1 MRGILLATILCAA
14 AAMRADAAA
23 TVVSTTQDAN
33 TRMVEVTFDLS
44 EPAIVTIGAQVRTD
58 GGDWVDIDGS
68 VIHVTGDANQPLP
81 AGTGYKAIWNADRD
95 WPGHPADGETVRMAV
110 RCWSEGNPPPY
121 FVISCE
127 DTGRRW
133 YYTDERQIP
142 GGVTN
147 RLYKTDFLVM
157 RRIYA
162 KDVVWPMGSPSTEA
176 SRDSDETQH
185 YVRLTNDYYMAVF
198 PGTKRQGILL
208 FGKADGY
215 AARSDKWLPAD
226 AADFSSLRGTAAS
239 GAEPPDAGSKLA
251 ALRTATGLRFD
262 FPSEAQWEY
271 ACRAG
276 TGTARYFGDGT
287 LADFVWY
294 SGNNVNNGV
303 SRQNGNTQEP
313 GLLPPNPWGLYDMLG
328 NVTEW
333 CRDWYDTYGTATDAS
348 SPVVAPTGPT
358 AAPDSNGYRVKRGG
372 SYISPDRL
380 CRSAKRTRHSPTW
393 ALDATSANGAGN
405 YYSNGYRLIIELD

>member
-68 VIHVTGDANQPLP
+68 VIHVTGDANRPLP
-81 AGTGYKAIWNADRD
+81 AGTGYKALWNADRD

-121 FVISCE
+121 FVMSCE
-127 DTGRRW
+127 DTTKRW

-157 RRIYA
+157 RRIFA

-198 PGTKRQGILL
+198 PGTRRQGILL

-215 AARSDKWLPAD
+215 AARSDRWLPAD

-251 ALRTATGLRFD
+251 DLRTATGLRFD

-348 SPVVAPTGPT
+348 SPVVAPTGPA